1 MSGERIFRDP
11 AFLRAPL
18 ERARA
23 ERGAVVLAN
32 GIFDI
37 LHVGHIRYLEGAAAL
52 GGVLVVALNDDASA
66 RALKGAGRPVV
77 PAAERAEMLAALR
90 VVDFVL
96 IFGGATV
103 DGIIEML
110 KPDIHAK
117 GTDYTIDTV
126 PELGAARS
134 VGAKTVIVGD
144 EKRHSSRDMIER
156 IREGGGGG
164 C

>member
-1 MSGERIFRDP
+1 MNDERIFREP
-11 AFLRAPL
+11 ARLRKTL

-52 GGVLVVALNDDASA
+52 GGILVVALNDDASA
-66 RALKGAGRPVV
+66 RALKGPGRPVV
-77 PAAERAEMLAALR
+77 PAEERAETLAALR

-103 DGIIEML
+103 DGIIEAL
-110 KPDIHAK
+110 RPDVHAK
-117 GTDYTIDTV
+117 GTDYTVDTV
-126 PELGAARS
+126 PELGTARS
-134 VGAKTVIVGD
+134 VGTKTVIVGD
-144 EKRHSSRDMIER
+144 AKGHSSRDMIKR

>member
-1 MSGERIFRDP
+1 MDGERIFRDP
-11 AFLRAPL
+11 ALLRAAL

-37 LHVGHIRYLEGAAAL
+37 LHVGHMRYLEGAAAL

-66 RALKGAGRPVV
+66 RALKGEGRPVV
-77 PAAERAEMLAALR
+77 PAEERAEMLAALR

-96 IFGGATV
+96 IFGGSTV
-103 DGIIEML
+103 DRIIEAL
-110 KPDIHAK
+110 RPDVHAK
-117 GTDYTIDTV
+117 GTDYTVDTV
-126 PELGAARS
+126 PELGTARS
-134 VGAKTVIVGD
+134 VGTRTVIVGD
-144 EKRHSSRDMIER
+144 AKEHSSRDVIER
-156 IREGGGGG
+156 IRKGGGGG